1 MDVINAPIVYAVI
14 FFISDQL
21 LKSLR
26 KQEALLVKPLQYQLC
41 IQL

>member
-1 MDVINAPIVYAVI
+1 MYVDVLNASNVYGVI

-26 KQEALLVKPLQYQLC
+26 KQEALLVKP
-41 IQL
+41 